1 MTDAEL
7 DIFIERKLTEMAI
20 KILENIESEI
30 KIKRDKLNN
39 NPNFFKKCK
48 MQGYSDSIG
57 ILEKNIAELKGEN
70 KP

>member
-57 ILEKNIAELKGEN
+57 ILEKHIAELKGE
-70 KP
+70 